1 MHDPHD
7 THGHGHSPDTG
18 SLHDRHGPHGAVGHD
33 DHGSHGIAKYLY
45 VFAAL
50 TVLTTAS
57 FMTYTDVW
65 RNNVQS
71 EAAGWAFMMAV
82 SCCKALLVMLFF
94 MHLKYEASWK
104 YVLTIPA
111 SVMAIFL
118 MLALV
123 PDVKWRFEQ
132 IAGGRRPSSE
142 RMEHTFQPKLDAEPG
157 ADH

>member
-7 THGHGHSPDTG
+7 HRGSHDHGHGHAAAHG
-18 SLHDRHGPHGAVGHD
+18 SHD

-71 EAAGWAFMMAV
+71 EAAGWAFMLAV
-82 SCCKALLVMLFF
+82 SCTKALLVMLFF

-111 SVMAIFL
+111 TVMAIFL

-123 PDVKWRFEQ
+123 PDVKWRLIE
-132 IAGGRRPSSE
+132 ISGGRRPSSE
-142 RMEHTFQPKLDAEPG
+142 RWSTFISPPPTPSQAE
-157 ADH
+157 

>member
-1 MHDPHD
+1 MHDPHHD
-7 THGHGHSPDTG
+7 GGSHEHGSPGH
-18 SLHDRHGPHGAVGHD
+18 RAHGAGAHD

-50 TVLTTAS
+50 TLLTTAS
-57 FMTYTDVW
+57 FMTYTDLW
-65 RNNVQS
+65 RNNVKS
-71 EAAGWAFMMAV
+71 DAAGWTFMMAV
-82 SCCKALLVMLFF
+82 SCTKALLVMLFF

-123 PDVKWRFEQ
+123 PDVKWRFEW
-132 IAGGRRPSSE
+132 IAGGRHPSSE
-142 RMEHTFQPKLDAEPG
+142 RLEHIYVPPGDSEPVVHPQG
-157 ADH
+157 GH